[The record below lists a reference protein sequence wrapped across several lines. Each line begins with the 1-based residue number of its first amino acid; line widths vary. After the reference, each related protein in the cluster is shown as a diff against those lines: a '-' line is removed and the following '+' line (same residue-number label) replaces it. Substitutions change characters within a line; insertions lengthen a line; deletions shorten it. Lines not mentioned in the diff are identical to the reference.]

1 MTQVDAST
9 QTTTRS
15 TGSSVARIKNSPS
28 HPPTQKSVDFTIS
41 GIYKG
46 GPVHVSGFILAS
58 GKVSIRTDMSPKRTI
73 VSKED
78 VVSWTKRKK
87 LELFKRKHSEV
98 VIGDNVVSLP
108 IGDIEKLIK
117 QINSHLEK

>member
-1 MTQVDAST
+1 
-9 QTTTRS
+9 
-15 TGSSVARIKNSPS
+15 
-28 HPPTQKSVDFTIS
+28 
-41 GIYKG
+41 
-46 GPVHVSGFILAS
+46 
-58 GKVSIRTDMSPKRTI
+58 MSPKRTI